1 MCFSAGA
8 SFGAGAVL
16 ALIGAAS
23 ITKAKSRS
31 GVFFAAI
38 PLIFSVQQ
46 ITEGILWLSIA
57 DTGNEV
63 IKNIITW
70 IFLFFAQIVW
80 PAWVPYSILKFEDNK
95 GRKGVLTFFLII
107 GSVVSLY
114 LGWCLLSFHVQ
125 AEIAGKHISY
135 EQDYPTAL
143 SRYGGFL
150 YVLATIVPPFI
161 STVKYMWLVGFLILI
176 SYIITSVFY
185 TDYIVSVWCFFASII
200 SIMVYIVIWQAT
212 KLPAIKI
219 GTAS

>member
-1 MCFSAGA
+1 
-8 SFGAGAVL
+8 
-16 ALIGAAS
+16 
-23 ITKAKSRS
+23 
-31 GVFFAAI
+31 
-38 PLIFSVQQ
+38 
-46 ITEGILWLSIA
+46 
-57 DTGNEV
+57 
-63 IKNIITW
+63 
-70 IFLFFAQIVW
+70 
-80 PAWVPYSILKFEDNK
+80 LKFEDNK